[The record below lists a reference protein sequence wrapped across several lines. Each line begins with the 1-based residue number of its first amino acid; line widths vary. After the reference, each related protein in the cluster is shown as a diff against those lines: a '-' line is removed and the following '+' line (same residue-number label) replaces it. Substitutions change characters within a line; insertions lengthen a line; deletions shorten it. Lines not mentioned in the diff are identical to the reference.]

1 MYEKI
6 NVIVIN
12 SIFDMGTL
20 DNAIE
25 IKTTR
30 HIIKCSFSS
39 VLWKVWVINDHN
51 KDFKGL
57 SID

>member
-20 DNAIE
+20 DNAIG

-30 HIIKCSFSS
+30 HIILS
-39 VLWKVWVINDHN
+39 VPFQTGRLK
-51 KDFKGL
+51 
-57 SID
+57 

>member
-20 DNAIE
+20 DNAIG

-30 HIIKCSFSS
+30 HIVFLFKCTL
-39 VLWKVWVINDHN
+39 V
-51 KDFKGL
+51 GL
-57 SID
+57 SNK

>member
-12 SIFDMGTL
+12 SMFDMGTL
-20 DNAIE
+20 DNAIG

-30 HIIKCSFSS
+30 HVIK
-39 VLWKVWVINDHN
+39 WVF
-51 KDFKGL
+51 FKCTLVGL
-57 SID
+57 SNK

>member
-20 DNAIE
+20 DNAIG
-25 IKTTR
+25 IKLRDTLL
-30 HIIKCSFSS
+30 S
-39 VLWKVWVINDHN
+39 VPFQVYSGR
-51 KDFKGL
+51 FE
-57 SID
+57 

>member
-12 SIFDMGTL
+12 YIFDMGTL
-20 DNAIE
+20 DNAIA

-39 VLWKVWVINDHN
+39 VLW
-51 KDFKGL
+51 
-57 SID
+57 